1 MQFSSY
7 SESSS
12 ENKWS
17 STEEDDP
24 GCLSLELSTED
35 VSVTA
40 GFKVV
45 FDNIDMNV
53 KPRYMRG
60 DFQTRSL
67 HYVNAY
73 AVKDRINFSQF
84 SDDVPSNLCIL
95 DVIPS

>member
-1 MQFSSY
+1 MV
-7 SESSS
+7 
-12 ENKWS
+12 

-73 AVKDRINFSQF
+73 AVKDRINFS
-84 SDDVPSNLCIL
+84 
-95 DVIPS
+95 